1 VARYSLRIKQSA
13 ATEIEAVARKSD
25 LRRIVERIYAL
36 GDDPRPTGC
45 EKLAGYTNRY
55 RVRQGTHRIVYSVDD
70 DVGAVDIVKIGR
82 RREVYR

>member
-1 VARYSLRIKQSA
+1 MARYSLRIKQSA

-25 LRRIVERIYAL
+25 RRRIVERIYAL
-36 GDDPRPTGC
+36 GDDLRPTGC

-70 DVGAVDIVKIGR
+70 DVRAVDIVKIGR